1 MGGISRKEMNMPQLD
16 LDSVVRAA
24 ASNLE
29 FQEINDAKVRSEME
43 IDDECWNRN
52 QPLNMIAYEDQ
63 Q

>member
-1 MGGISRKEMNMPQLD
+1 MPQLD